1 MPSIQF
7 NILNQLQ
14 TPAFYASSLATR
26 PSFGYPGR
34 MFIDTDSPSTGM
46 YRDTGTSWILIAAP
60 GAIVTGFVPY
70 TGAIASLNMGAFN
83 VTATNLFGGGSGLTS
98 LPTNT
103 ALYPTLNQNTSG
115 TAANITA
122 SSNGTITTL
131 SLLSLPYSQVT
142 GTPSLSG
149 FVPYTGAT
157 TGLNLGSFG
166 ITANSLTLPSFTTG
180 SVLFAGAAGLI
191 NQDNTNFYWD
201 DTNNRLGIQTN
212 VPGAALDVHN
222 NVAGTTTAQFNN
234 TATSNTY
241 IAFQKDS
248 VGYWRIGNTATAN
261 SFDLLNNTLTN
272 TAFTIAN
279 ATNSAQFN
287 RSLTVTN
294 TDSDNHLIVVGATA
308 PSLRINNALTGAT
321 QQVGVGLATTTNN
334 FIQGSVNGN
343 YCIFNSNTTSGPILF
358 GIWGTINTIE
368 AARITAARN
377 FLIGTTVDNGYKLDV
392 TGNVNITGNLTVS
405 GTAPGGGTTITL
417 NPQTASYTL
426 VLSDAG
432 KFIQMNV
439 ATANTLTIPL
449 NSSVA
454 FPIGQVIEL
463 IQEGAG
469 QTTVTPT
476 GGVTIKS
483 YIGLTKLSGQ
493 YAAATLTKIATDT
506 WYLIGNLIA

>member
-1 MPSIQF
+1 MSRVFLNNNAINQKGTPLLYTDIFANRPQYGIKGRLFFSI
-7 NILNQLQ
+7 
-14 TPAFYASSLATR
+14 
-26 PSFGYPGR
+26 
-34 MFIDTDSPSTGM
+34 DSQQIFE
-46 YRDTGTSWILIAAP
+46 DNGTSWLLLANA
-60 GAIVTGFVPY
+60 TGSLSGYVPY
-70 TGAIASLNMGAFN
+70 VGALDNLNMGLFN
-83 VTATNLFGGGSGLTS
+83 ITATNFNGGGTGLTS

-103 ALYPTLNQNTSG
+103 SLYPTLNQNTTG

-122 SSNGTITTL
+122 SSNNTITTL
-131 SLLSLPYSQVT
+131 SLLSLPYSQVS
-142 GTPSLSG
+142 GTPSLAG

-191 NQDNTNFYWD
+191 GQDNTNFYWD

-212 VPGAALDVHN
+212 APAASLDVHN
-222 NVAGTTTAQFNN
+222 NVAGTTTVQLNN

-241 IAFQKDS
+241 IAFQKNS
-248 VGYWRIGNTATAN
+248 VGYWRIGNTAAAN
-261 SFDLLNNTLTN
+261 SFDLLNNSLSN
-272 TAFTIAN
+272 TAFTINN
-279 ATNSAQFN
+279 ATNAAQFN

-294 TDSDNHLIVVGATA
+294 TDSDNHLIVVGATS

-321 QQVGVGLATTTNN
+321 QQVGIGLATSTNN

-343 YCIFNSNTTSGPILF
+343 FCIFNSNTTSSPILF

-405 GTAPGGGTTITL
+405 GTSPNSSIIVL
-417 NPQTASYTL
+417 NIQTASYTM

-432 KFIQMNV
+432 KLIQMNV
-439 ATANTLTIPL
+439 STANNLTIPL
-449 NSSVA
+449 NASVPFA
-454 FPIGQVIEL
+454 IGQVIEL
-463 IQEGAG
+463 IQEGTG
-469 QTTVTPT
+469 QTNVLAI
-476 GGVTIKS
+476 GGVVIKS
-483 YIGLTKLSGQ
+483 YNSFVKLSGQ

-506 WYLIGNLIA
+506 WYLIGNLSA